1 VTETASTVPSVERAS
16 DSALD
21 GPIPTQPLLSK
32 RGKVAATI
40 VSVVV
45 VLVVVAACVGLGYL
59 GYTSYDRAGDAVPGT
74 VRLRDMSFIVMAAG
88 GILGIILMLI
98 IAILLA
104 VIVIVVYDR
113 IVPILEGINRAIGEA
128 ADTVQN
134 VRGTTRFIGEKM
146 VNPVIELSSY
156 ASGVR
161 RIFKGITDLWTGR
174 K

>member
-1 VTETASTVPSVERAS
+1 
-16 DSALD
+16 
-21 GPIPTQPLLSK
+21 LLSK

-40 VSVVV
+40 VTVVV
-45 VLVVVAACVGLGYL
+45 VLVVVGACVGLGWL

-74 VRLRDMSFIVMAAG
+74 VRFRDMSFIVMAG
-88 GILGIILMLI
+88 GALLGIVLMLI
-98 IAILLA
+98 IAVLLA

-113 IVPILEGINRAIGEA
+113 IVPILEQINRAIGEA

-134 VRGTTRFIGEKM
+134 VRGTTTFLGEKM
-146 VNPVIELSSY
+146 VKPVIEVSSY

-161 RIFKGITDLWTGR
+161 RILKGIADLWPGR